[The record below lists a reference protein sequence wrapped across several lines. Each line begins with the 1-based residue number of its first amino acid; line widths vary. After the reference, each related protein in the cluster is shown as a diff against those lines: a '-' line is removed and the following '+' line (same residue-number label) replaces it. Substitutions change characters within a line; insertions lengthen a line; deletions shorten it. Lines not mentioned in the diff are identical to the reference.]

1 MRIDEITVGPV
12 ETRCYI
18 LSREDG
24 DRCIVIDPGAEAAR
38 VRKAAGGKTIEAI
51 LLTHGP
57 ERRRDAAA
65 PQHYGTGGHG
75 PGAGRGLLHPGG
87 AGGEGAAHAG
97 AYPGQRLLP
106 D

>member
-24 DRCIVIDPGAEAAR
+24 DRSIVIDPGDEAAR

-51 LLTHGP
+51 LLTHGHFDHIGAVR
-57 ERRRDAAA
+57 ELMA
-65 PQHYGTGGHG
+65 PGT
-75 PGAGRGLLHPGG
+75 
-87 AGGEGAAHAG
+87 
-97 AYPGQRLLP
+97 RLLIHALVRKAGWVK
-106 D
+106 DGDLKLGA